1 MQRYNV
7 QHRNMKRYNVQ
18 HCNMKRYTVQLCN
31 MKRCTVPHCNR
42 TLQHATLQHE
52 TLNVPP
58 RAVQRRR
65 GRLSTDDNVHRD
77 EATAARMQMCQECV
91 SRVRPGADM
100 GARWLAGLPRC
111 AS

>member
-18 HCNMKRYTVQLCN
+18 HCSMKRY
-31 MKRCTVPHCNR
+31 
-42 TLQHATLQHE
+42 
-52 TLNVPP
+52 NVPP

-65 GRLSTDDNVHRD
+65 ERLSTDDNVHRD

-100 GARWLAGLPRC
+100 GARWRGCLDALPEPFEVLLELLAHGS
-111 AS
+111 AF